1 MATESKYNFDNEV
14 DVLRYY
20 ADCDVE
26 HIEEQLRAKAQR
38 IKDCMDDLL
47 DRLDQGHMVNS
58 LGVLQFSGIELDSLC
73 GQFEMAKANRYRI
86 ERFAERLAKE
96 TEAATAE

>member
-20 ADCDVE
+20 ADYDVE
-26 HIEEQLRAKAQR
+26 HIEEQLRRKAESIR
-38 IKDCMDDLL
+38 DRVDDLL
-47 DRLDQGHMVNS
+47 RSLDQGYTINS
-58 LGVLQFSGIELDSLC
+58 LGVLQSSGVELDSLC
-73 GQFEMAKANRYRI
+73 AQFEMAKANRYRI

>member
-20 ADCDVE
+20 ADYDVE
-26 HIEEQLRAKAQR
+26 HIAEQLRAMAQR
-38 IKDCMDDLL
+38 IKDRMDALL
-47 DRLDQGHMVNS
+47 RTLDQGHMVNS
-58 LGVLQFSGIELDSLC
+58 CGVLQSSGSELDSLC
-73 GQFEMAKANRYRI
+73 GQFEMAKATRDRI

-96 TEAATAE
+96 MEAATAE